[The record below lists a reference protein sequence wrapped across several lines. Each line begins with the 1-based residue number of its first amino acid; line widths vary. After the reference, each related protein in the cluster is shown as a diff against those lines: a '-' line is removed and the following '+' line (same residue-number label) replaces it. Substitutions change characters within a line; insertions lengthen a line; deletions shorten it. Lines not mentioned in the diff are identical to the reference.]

1 MITVGRH
8 VKQIRLSLAA
18 VVLGSVALRLLSQT
32 SLLPAF
38 PGAEGAGAYAT
49 GGRNGTVYRVTNL
62 NVRGPGSL
70 ADAVSQPNRIV
81 VFTVSGTID
90 LAAEKKRK
98 AAIVIGQPNIT
109 IAGQTAPGEG
119 ICIKGGS
126 LHIMA
131 GNVIV
136 RYLRVRRG
144 FNVIGDQGDSIDIKG
159 DFHDVIVD
167 HVSTSWATD
176 ENLTLTNAN
185 RVTAQYAIA
194 AEGLDYFNPNQSP
207 NRHSEGSLFGSKVP
221 GGQMTIHHTLYA
233 HNRLRNA
240 RTTGGG
246 DPGPNL
252 DFRNN
257 VIYDWKEYATHTGS
271 EPVNL
276 NLVNNYYREG
286 PSTGVEDSEARGV
299 IFTFMKDVP
308 YKLFASGNMVDGHPD
323 STRDNWQAIRL
334 ERSDKA
340 HKYDLPALRSEQP
353 FSTPPVT
360 TQSAE
365 AAYEAV
371 LADAGAT
378 LPARDA
384 VDLRIVNDVRNRT
397 GAVINFE
404 TDVVEPGRWQTY
416 FSLPAPL
423 DSDGDGIP
431 DYWEDQF
438 GLDKHSAKD
447 AMLDSDGDGYVNI
460 EEYFNNTDPRGGRM
474 PIVFISAS
482 VSRAYRQSERAGEFL
497 IHRTGDLSVPL
508 TVHYLYDGD
517 ARTVTIP
524 AGRDVVAVPAPPAST
539 ARAVVRIA
547 ADEGYHIGCPISAMV
562 AMADGASPTPV
573 DVTKL
578 EPNGGVSEKIHQIGD
593 ANMQDHK
600 KDKAIK
606 HKTVYPQQ

>member
-1 MITVGRH
+1 MDKWT
-8 VKQIRLSLAA
+8 RLSFSILF
-18 VVLGSVALRLLSQT
+18 ALTARTQT
-32 SLLPAF
+32 PPLPAF

-49 GGRNGTVYRVTNL
+49 GGRGGSVYRVTNL
-62 NVRGPGSL
+62 NLSGPGSL

-90 LAAEKKRK
+90 LGALAKRK
-98 AAIVIGQPNIT
+98 GAIVIGQPNIT

-126 LHIMA
+126 LHITA

-144 FNVIGDQGDSIDIKG
+144 LNAIGDQGDSIDIKG

-207 NRHSEGSLFGSKVP
+207 NRHSEGSLFGSQVP
-221 GGQMTIHHTLYA
+221 GGFMTIHHTLYA
-233 HNRLRNA
+233 HNRLRSA

-246 DPGPNL
+246 DPPPNL

-271 EPVNL
+271 QPVNI
-276 NLVNNYYREG
+276 NVVNNYYREG
-286 PSTGVEDSEARGV
+286 PSTGIENPESRGV

-308 YKLFASGNMVDGHPD
+308 YKLFASGNFVDGYPD
-323 STRDNWQAIRL
+323 RTRDNWQAVRILKPDRPHQY
-334 ERSDKA
+334 E
-340 HKYDLPALRSEQP
+340 LPMLRSGQP
-353 FSTPPVT
+353 FATPPVT
-360 TQSAE
+360 TQTAE

-371 LADAGAT
+371 LNDAGAT

-384 VDLRIVNDVRNRT
+384 IDRRIVNDVRNRT

-404 TDVVEPGRWQTY
+404 TDISEPGRWQTY
-416 FSLPAPL
+416 YSLPAPP

-438 GLDKHSAKD
+438 GLDKHSAGD
-447 AMLDSDGDGYVNI
+447 AMIDSDGDGYVNI
-460 EEYFNNTDPRGGRM
+460 EEYSNNTDPRGGTT
-474 PIVFISAS
+474 PLVFISAS
-482 VSRAYRQSERAGEFL
+482 VSRAWLKEQQAGEFL
-497 IHRTGDLSVPL
+497 IHRTGDLTAPL

-517 ARTVTIP
+517 ARIVTIP
-524 AGRDVVAVPAPPAST
+524 AGRNSIAVPVPPAAMPRT
-539 ARAVVRIA
+539 IA
-547 ADEGYHIGCPISAMV
+547 GIAPDEHYHIGCPIAALV
-562 AMADGASPTPV
+562 AMDSGPAPSPV
-573 DVTKL
+573 DITKVD
-578 EPNGGVSEKIHQIGD
+578 PTGGVSEKIHQIGD

-600 KDKAIK
+600 KDKSVK
-606 HKTVYPQQ
+606 HKTLY